1 MICRFWNCRF
11 IFLYFQSLSFNSWQ
25 NSPDCGTL
33 HHLTHILDNQIVI
46 ISQKQEAAQAAGE
59 AAGSPS
65 GKKSGA

>member
-11 IFLYFQSLSFNSWQ
+11 IFLYFQSFSFNSWQ

-46 ISQKQEAAQAAGE
+46 MSQKRRRQQQERLQEAPPE
-59 AAGSPS
+59 R
-65 GKKSGA
+65 KSGA